1 MAILRDLALG
11 NVHAAHDLQAGND
24 GALQLGRHG
33 QNAAEQAV
41 DTHTHHHLAL
51 LRLEMDIARALGK
64 GALDEGV
71 DKADGRRALAA
82 VAVLHELCWHDI
94 RPGGACLALH
104 LFNDAGGALA
114 AVEAADGLL
123 GRAVRGDHRN
133 HALARGGLD
142 LLLRDEVQRIA
153 HREVEGVAHQLHR
166 HHAVFLRQ
174 RARHIFRQL
183 HRNGYRREIDELH
196 TELYFQRLDELLLGD
211 DAALHQHV
219 AQTLLTFLLQ
229 FQRPLKLLV
238 RDHARGQQQVAQ
250 PHICHRDSPQD
261 Q

>member
-1 MAILRDLALG
+1 
-11 NVHAAHDLQAGND
+11 
-24 GALQLGRHG
+24 
-33 QNAAEQAV
+33 
-41 DTHTHHHLAL
+41 
-51 LRLEMDIARALGK
+51 
-64 GALDEGV
+64 
-71 DKADGRRALAA
+71 
-82 VAVLHELCWHDI
+82 
-94 RPGGACLALH
+94 
-104 LFNDAGGALA
+104 
-114 AVEAADGLL
+114 
-123 GRAVRGDHRN
+123 VRGDHRN

-183 HRNGYRREIDELH
+183 HRNGDRREIDELH

-250 PHICHRDSPQD
+250 THICHRDSPQD